1 MTRLWKPTQPFAILS
16 CTRPSGT
23 TSRHLRRHQLLRR
36 AHEQLT
42 AEARDP
48 RHSLEPPAASQRR
61 GRGAQDLALQC
72 HEVLEREVGEQAAR
86 GGVRW
91 RGGPLYEAEREALGS
106 SSCFE
111 RVFGNLIVHGAN
123 CVGNIRFHINLIIS
137 FQKC

>member
-1 MTRLWKPTQPFAILS
+1 MYTNNLIHFFSWMTRLWKPTQPFAILS

-48 RHSLEPPAASQRR
+48 
-61 GRGAQDLALQC
+61 
-72 HEVLEREVGEQAAR
+72 AAR

-137 FQKC
+137 FQKCWITFLIWLYI